1 VTVPAEPVRPK
12 AAPQDAPR
20 AEPVRAA
27 HGEANRGEANRG
39 EANRGRR
46 EPVNP
51 AADDGWNGPFPSF
64 LNAVIGGYE

>member
-1 VTVPAEPVRPK
+1 MTVPAEPVRPK
-12 AAPQDAPR
+12 AAPQDSPR

-27 HGEANRGEANRG
+27 QGEANRG

>member
-1 VTVPAEPVRPK
+1 VTVPAEPVRSK
-12 AAPQDAPR
+12 AAPQYAPR
-20 AEPVRAA
+20 AEPVRAPQ
-27 HGEANRGEANRG
+27 G

-51 AADDGWNGPFPSF
+51 AADDRWNGPFPSF